1 MERRALLG
9 GLAAA
14 ACLPGLALAQS
25 GPRSDPGAIAGVR
38 FQPVAPWVDLV
49 RVVSE
54 GPTPDVFRMRV
65 SGARSGVSAFVHDGQ
80 GRLLGM
86 AGGPAAAVVDPLLA
100 ALASRPAED
109 GVVDPIETVL
119 WRGVGDTSTRTGG
132 WRTADAGVNA
142 AVEAVANLLGPPS
155 STGWLVAWSPR
166 HVGAFGASDIT
177 LGGGAVPD
185 LESVVWELMA
195 EDRLFTFVRSPAIDR
210 FMKASAG
217 RFVFQ
222 TQSMDG
228 LGLGTMVVLQT

>member
-1 MERRALLG
+1 MDRRALLG
-9 GLAAA
+9 GMAV
-14 ACLPGLALAQS
+14 ACLPGWVFAQS
-25 GPRSDPGAIAGVR
+25 GPRSDPGAIAGIR
-38 FQPVAPWVDLV
+38 FQPVAPWIDLV

-54 GPTPDVFRMRV
+54 GPQPDVFRMRV

-86 AGGPAAAVVDPLLA
+86 AGGPAAAVAGPLLT

-109 GVVDPIETVL
+109 GVVDPVETVL
-119 WRGVGDTSTRTGG
+119 WRGEGDTSTRTGG
-132 WRTADAGVNA
+132 WRTADADVNA
-142 AVEAVANLLGPPS
+142 AVEAVANLLAPPT
-155 STGWLVAWSPR
+155 STGWLVSWSPR
-166 HVGAFGASDIT
+166 HFGAEGGSDIT
-177 LGGGAVPD
+177 LGGGEVPD
-185 LESVVWELMA
+185 LEGVVWELMA